1 MLSNQTIG
9 RIEAVLASLVA
20 SFAFYFIKSSPGS
33 FLALAYWRSVLNMI
47 PLYYQ
52 GVYFKEELF
61 GSWHKL
67 DMCHSRG
74 LLGMFS
80 VMSMMAA
87 NKYLSLSVYS
97 VVSRLNIFGVILL
110 NVIYLKNKVSW
121 LPIMMACVSFFGIL
135 LIVVPQAFGFAE
147 PSSSPPGDTESST
160 SFFNM
165 SEENIFGAIAAISFI
180 LSNSMARTVTSQISN
195 EVGLTQSVFFLSF
208 WVGILSSV
216 LMVVFGEVILFPSS
230 WFELFSI
237 LGMSLG
243 TYLFQILFTDSNRRE
258 PDPSVLSLLQS
269 SVVVFS
275 TAIDVVFLGAQLKL
289 THIIGAVLVITGTV
303 GALWST
309 KKQKPQDTQ
318 EKAETE
324 LVEPTASP
332 NNK

>member
-1 MLSNQTIG
+1 
-9 RIEAVLASLVA
+9 
-20 SFAFYFIKSSPGS
+20 
-33 FLALAYWRSVLNMI
+33 
-47 PLYYQ
+47 
-52 GVYFKEELF
+52 
-61 GSWHKL
+61 
-67 DMCHSRG
+67 
-74 LLGMFS
+74 
-80 VMSMMAA
+80 
-87 NKYLSLSVYS
+87 
-97 VVSRLNIFGVILL
+97 
-110 NVIYLKNKVSW
+110 
-121 LPIMMACVSFFGIL
+121 MMACVSFFGIL
-135 LIVVPQAFGFAE
+135 LIVVPQAFGFGD
-147 PSSSPPGDTESST
+147 SSNSPPGDTESST

-237 LGMSLG
+237 LGMSLC
-243 TYLFQILFTDSNRRE
+243 TYLFHILFTDSNRRE

-275 TAIDVVFLGAQLKL
+275 TAIDVVFLGAQLQI

>member
-110 NVIYLKNKVSW
+110 NVI
-121 LPIMMACVSFFGIL
+121 
-135 LIVVPQAFGFAE
+135 
-147 PSSSPPGDTESST
+147 
-160 SFFNM
+160 
-165 SEENIFGAIAAISFI
+165 
-180 LSNSMARTVTSQISN
+180 
-195 EVGLTQSVFFLSF
+195 
-208 WVGILSSV
+208 
-216 LMVVFGEVILFPSS
+216 
-230 WFELFSI
+230 
-237 LGMSLG
+237 
-243 TYLFQILFTDSNRRE
+243 
-258 PDPSVLSLLQS
+258 
-269 SVVVFS
+269 
-275 TAIDVVFLGAQLKL
+275 
-289 THIIGAVLVITGTV
+289 
-303 GALWST
+303 
-309 KKQKPQDTQ
+309 
-318 EKAETE
+318 
-324 LVEPTASP
+324 
-332 NNK
+332 